1 MLFFRDIVSADALYT
16 CAFISSP
23 ATIVFVVIFIFGRTG
38 TSLLRGLLSGG
49 GGRASCPAACWIFP
63 DQGSNAKSPALA
75 GGFLAAGPLARP
87 SCRCCDERRQKHE
100 HEERGQSVQ
109 PCTRSFLWKGEAVFW
124 SQRTDTELPLSKHQR
139 SEVPLNSCR
148 VLLLPGRAAPLEEQ
162 KPPEPEAGGSTS
174 GTVPMSCF
182 WLSED

>member
-1 MLFFRDIVSADALYT
+1 MSCVQEWTSACL
-16 CAFISSP
+16 SSC
-23 ATIVFVVIFIFGRTG
+23 
-38 TSLLRGLLSGG
+38 SLGDRHLLSCMSNL
-49 GGRASCPAACWIFP
+49 RSFP
-63 DQGSNAKSPALA
+63 DALA

-148 VLLLPGRAAPLEEQ
+148 VLLLPGRAAPLQER
-162 KPPEPEAGGSTS
+162 KPPEPQAGGSTS